1 MTADF
6 IARRAMQLTED
17 AGIVASEHACGICGH
32 DPACGHAQINDIWY
46 CHADDHSCY
55 IDWQERLE
63 LRSQEA
69 AEWESIFAQCR
80 QANIE
85 SLGKEHGEDLGG

>member
-1 MTADF
+1 MSADF
-6 IARRAMQLTED
+6 IARRAMKMLENE
-17 AGIVASEHACGICGH
+17 GLVASEHACGICGH
-32 DPACGHAQINDIWY
+32 NPACGHAQINDIWY

-55 IDWQERLE
+55 MDWQERLE

-69 AEWESIFAQCR
+69 EEWEGIFAQYR

-85 SLGKEHGEDLGG
+85 KLGSKHAD